1 MVRPFFVR
9 ECLRPDSLF
18 SCEREGCTN
27 NAYTRRSTMSATA
40 LAEPPVVSDPQ
51 SLQVIKRNG
60 TLVGFNPA
68 KISVA
73 VTKAFLAVE
82 GDKAAG
88 SARINDAVHRVT
100 EQVVQ
105 AISRR
110 LKAGGEVHI
119 EDIQDQVEL
128 ALMRAEE
135 QKVARAYV
143 LYREEH
149 ARKRAIEEPME
160 AHPHLTVKK
169 ADGSVAPLD
178 PGLIKLQVEQAAT
191 RLDGIDG
198 ESPADEALRNLYD
211 GIAEPAVL
219 SALVMTARGRIEQ
232 EPDYSAVT
240 ARLLLEQLR
249 LEAAEA
255 LDLPRNQ
262 PLAEVY
268 PQALSAFIHAGI
280 RYELLDEA
288 LAAFDLERLG
298 AAIIP
303 ERDHQFGFLG
313 LQTLYDRYFLHW
325 NKARLELPQV
335 FFMRVAMGLALREDD
350 PNARAIEFYNLLSSF
365 DYMAS
370 TPTLFNSGTRHSQLS
385 SCYLTTVGD
394 DLEGIY
400 GAIKDNALLSKW
412 AGGLGNDWT
421 PVRALEIGRASC
433 RERG

>member
-1 MVRPFFVR
+1 MHRTASTGCCAGLSCVR
-9 ECLRPDSLF
+9 EGYGL
-18 SCEREGCTN
+18 
-27 NAYTRRSTMSATA
+27 NAYSGEKHMSATA
-40 LAEPPVVSDPQ
+40 LAEPRPS
-51 SLQVIKRNG
+51 SSSATETLQVIKRNG
-60 TLVGFNPA
+60 NLVNFTPS

-82 GDKAAG
+82 GDQAAG

-110 LKAGGEVHI
+110 LKAGGRVHI

-178 PGLIKLQVEQAAT
+178 LGLMKLQVEQAAT
-191 RLDGIDG
+191 GLDGIEG
-198 ESPADEALRNLYD
+198 ESLVEEALRNLYD
-211 GIAEPAVL
+211 GIAETEVL
-219 SALVMTARGRIEQ
+219 SALIMTARGRIER

-262 PLAEVY
+262 PLAESY
-268 PQALSAFIHAGI
+268 PQALSAFIHTGI

-298 AAIIP
+298 AALKP

-325 NKARLELPQV
+325 NGARLELPQD
-335 FFMRVAMGLALREDD
+335 RK
-350 PNARAIEFYNLLSSF
+350 
-365 DYMAS
+365 S
-370 TPTLFNSGTRHSQLS
+370 TR
-385 SCYLTTVGD
+385 
-394 DLEGIY
+394 
-400 GAIKDNALLSKW
+400 
-412 AGGLGNDWT
+412 
-421 PVRALEIGRASC
+421 
-433 RERG
+433 

>member
-1 MVRPFFVR
+1 
-9 ECLRPDSLF
+9 
-18 SCEREGCTN
+18 
-27 NAYTRRSTMSATA
+27 MSATA
-40 LAEPPVVSDPQ
+40 LAEPLASAAETE

-60 TLVGFNPA
+60 QLVGFNPS

-82 GDKAAG
+82 GDQAAG
-88 SARINDAVHRVT
+88 SAHINHAVHQVT

-110 LKAGGEVHI
+110 LKAGGKVHI

-149 ARKRAIEEPME
+149 ARKRAIEEPVE
-160 AHPHLTVKK
+160 AHPHLTVRK
-169 ADGSVAPLD
+169 ADGSTAPLD
-178 PGLIKLQVEQAAT
+178 LGLMKLQVEQAAT
-191 RLDGIDG
+191 GLEGING
-198 ESPADEALRNLYD
+198 ESLVEDALRNLYD
-211 GIAEPAVL
+211 GIEETGVL
-219 SALVMTARGRIEQ
+219 SALIMTARGRIEQ

-240 ARLLLEQLR
+240 ARLLLEQCR
-249 LEAAEA
+249 LETAEA

-268 PQALSAFIHAGI
+268 PQALTAFVEAGI

-298 AAIIP
+298 AALKP
-303 ERDHQFGFLG
+303 ERDQQFGFLG

-335 FFMRVAMGLALREDD
+335 FFMRVAMGLALREDE
-350 PNARAIEFYNLLSSF
+350 PNERAIEFYNLL
-365 DYMAS
+365 
-370 TPTLFNSGTRHSQLS
+370 
-385 SCYLTTVGD
+385 
-394 DLEGIY
+394 
-400 GAIKDNALLSKW
+400 
-412 AGGLGNDWT
+412 
-421 PVRALEIGRASC
+421 
-433 RERG
+433 